1 MRSRRW
7 TWWLAVLLLFAA
19 GLVLGGIG
27 AFLQAQR
34 IVVSAPWG
42 PTMLPWGLVLMW
54 LVLILAVRGGAWM
67 LMSRWGAWSVAVGWL
82 TTTVLLSAESPS
94 GDVALSGGGRQ
105 VTYLLGGVILA
116 SAAATLQ
123 VPRRHMTEVAD
134 STATTGA
141 GPEER
146 YDWSDELLISRIDG
160 TAPSSGAG
168 GTAREPVGPRADE
181 NRPGRPPRSE
191 PGARVWR

>member
-1 MRSRRW
+1 M
-7 TWWLAVLLLFAA
+7 LLF
-19 GLVLGGIG
+19 LGGLFLGGVG

-42 PTMLPWGLVLMW
+42 STMLPWGLVIMW

-82 TTTVLLSAESPS
+82 ASTVLLSAESPS

-123 VPRRHMTEVAD
+123 VPRRHV
-134 STATTGA
+134 STVEAA
-141 GPEER
+141 NP
-146 YDWSDELLISRIDG
+146 
-160 TAPSSGAG
+160 AP
-168 GTAREPVGPRADE
+168 ARNPDT
-181 NRPGRPPRSE
+181 SE
-191 PGARVWR
+191 DVPH